1 MNRKN
6 KTIFKVTNDKRNKNE
21 VLDLNDFKITISK
34 GTTAA
39 EMAYSLVVLLSVV
52 LEHENANGN
61 TFTVDSF
68 LHYIGMLMKDMEVGI
83 PKGEDDA

>member
-1 MNRKN
+1 MRKN

-21 VLDLNDFKITISK
+21 ALDLNDFKITISK